1 MKIIGYTAYLTDE
14 EIRKCKSYGMDECMQ
29 KPTPESILF
38 QLIIKELDS
47 KIKIK

>member
-1 MKIIGYTAYLTDE
+1 
-14 EIRKCKSYGMDECMQ
+14 MDECMQ

-47 KIKIK
+47 KIKINYLL